1 MAGCL
6 IDKVLESWSDYI
18 KTSKHKEKLMSFKDI
33 IVHIKIE
40 EHNKLRD
47 ISRSFESNEYV
58 IKAMLL
64 LKKL

>member
-1 MAGCL
+1 
-6 IDKVLESWSDYI
+6 
-18 KTSKHKEKLMSFKDI
+18 MSFKDI

-47 ISRSFESNEYV
+47 TSRSFESNEYV
-58 IKAMLL
+58 IKTMLL